1 MALGDGLWVDG
12 LGDGMATT
20 GQGAESSPEIQSPT
34 MSIIFNQYKS
44 IILKHRNLNR
54 YKGCR
59 WLERAGR
66 GYIVG
71 IRGSGAWIYPGSP
84 LTSYPGSFSNQ
95 HTHNLHLDLKL
106 SCRIPAKK
114 VRSWT
119 LLTRSHLRTALWLVL
134 GSGWQERTERSE
146 AKPFLSIY
154 TQTHGCLVPLRNT
167 FPGNSVSFTH
177 ISKQLHTQITYN
189 T

>member
-44 IILKHRNLNR
+44 IILKHRNLNK

-71 IRGSGAWIYPGSP
+71 IRGSGAWIYAGSP

-106 SCRIPAKK
+106 SCRIPAEE
-114 VRSWT
+114 VRHPGLYLPEVIRGRLSGQFWEVAGRREQSGQKQSHFLAYT
-119 LLTRSHLRTALWLVL
+119 HKPTGAWYLSETRSQ
-134 GSGWQERTERSE
+134 GIQ
-146 AKPFLSIY
+146 
-154 TQTHGCLVPLRNT
+154 
-167 FPGNSVSFTH
+167 
-177 ISKQLHTQITYN
+177 
-189 T
+189 